1 MMLLNRIVDW
11 QERVRRL
18 KKCDVAIKVQ
28 VVGKKPLK
36 VRDFFKKN
44 NELDASGL
52 VKKSDYNKKV
62 SWEKYTKDLWSNQE
76 HNMQRR
82 HFLHFLQLSFYII
95 LLYKNVN
102 RILSNKTK

>member
-36 VRDFFKKN
+36 VRDFFLKK
-44 NELDASGL
+44 
-52 VKKSDYNKKV
+52 
-62 SWEKYTKDLWSNQE
+62 
-76 HNMQRR
+76 
-82 HFLHFLQLSFYII
+82 
-95 LLYKNVN
+95 
-102 RILSNKTK
+102 